1 MKLFGMILAASLVA
15 PAVFASETKAPGH
28 GTPAKAATT
37 TTTAPATTATKSNTW
52 TLTGVTAAN
61 KQSIIDAIAKATGS
75 TKVTLDD
82 KTGALTVE
90 GAADA
95 AKIVAALPTGVAV
108 KK

>member
-15 PAVFASETKAPGH
+15 PAVFGYETK
-28 GTPAKAATT
+28 PATTATT
-37 TTTAPATTATKSNTW
+37 TSAPATTATKSNTW

>member
-15 PAVFASETKAPGH
+15 PAVFASETKPTTATKP
-28 GTPAKAATT
+28 ATT

-82 KTGALTVE
+82 KTGSLTVE

-95 AKIVAALPTGVAV
+95 AKIVAALPAGVAV

>member
-15 PAVFASETKAPGH
+15 PAVFAYDTKASNNTTTKP
-28 GTPAKAATT
+28 ATT
-37 TTTAPATTATKSNTW
+37 TTTAPATPATKSNTW

-61 KQSIIDAIAKATGS
+61 RQAIIDAIAKATGS

-82 KTGALTVE
+82 KTGSLTVE

-95 AKIVAALPTGVAV
+95 AKIVAALPAGVAV

>member
-15 PAVFASETKAPGH
+15 PAVFASETKATH
-28 GTPAKAATT
+28 GTPAKATTT

-82 KTGALTVE
+82 KTGSLTVE

-95 AKIVAALPTGVAV
+95 AKIVAALPAGVAV

>member
-15 PAVFASETKAPGH
+15 PAVFAYETKAPH
-28 GTPAKAATT
+28 GTPAKSTTT
-37 TTTAPATTATKSNTW
+37 TTTAPATTATKDTW

-75 TKVTLDD
+75 PNVTLDD